1 MRPMLTF
8 WRTTCMFLR
17 ANKLWEAVLIPFV
30 ALVIFWSFLGKFLD
44 GQHSVATFLDN
55 THFILPLFVHISK
68 SFHSGEFPY
77 WINSIVGGIPLYNN
91 PQFSLLYPFY
101 FFNWNL
107 YSNPLDTSLHVHYVT
122 LFHVAILW
130 VSTYVMMR
138 ILHLRV
144 ISSVLGATL
153 FAFSANTYLYLFWVN
168 IISPYSWLP
177 LALGSVFLILED
189 EHPKIGLL
197 LGWTSTYLL
206 VSASP
211 AQPLIHFVFCT
222 GFLAASY
229 AFIHRRNKAKL
240 IAPFRNLVLLAVGS
254 ILLSSAILIPT
265 VLFSRRDMVRW
276 TDAGP
281 IVGNQKIPFS
291 GFLTGQARPLEL
303 VKVLFPVDIPFST
316 GDPYLGILPI
326 FLASFSLF
334 SRRRSWVVVPL
345 FLLGAYA
352 LLSTTGTHL
361 GLAYINYRLPLW
373 NKIRE
378 PGRHLYVFAL
388 AFCTLA
394 AFGFEHLLESGRLR
408 NARKHALVFGS
419 FALLLLVGYWIRQRY
434 QSQISDFT
442 LLSSFGLFLLVVW
455 ASRFLVR
462 FNHLAHA
469 VAAAI
474 VIYPALYYPAPILKI
489 QEGDYFSEDN
499 LHSHRVLQQLATIK
513 DIGKYRLIVS
523 DKQFSTQYWSMNAAY
538 YDLRTFEAFMNPLPF
553 GEAREM
559 FAAPALPRF
568 AQLLGAKYYLTCGSE
583 PTVPADFSFDRNIEG
598 CNLYS
603 SADAQPYYFLSTEI
617 GLAYKNVQEFFDAV
631 GRSDSDL
638 SKLSISSKNADEM
651 VNWLGG
657 ISTPLRW
664 EALREERSRNVFD
677 LVLRTNR
684 RSVLVLNEYL
694 RNEWQVTLDG
704 KTQAPLKVNLNQVG
718 LLLPEGTHEVRFEY
732 RPRLFIWLIYLQRLC
747 FCVLFAG
754 ALITAVKA
762 VRRREKVAVE
772 GVAVGSIF

>member
-1 MRPMLTF
+1 
-8 WRTTCMFLR
+8 MFLR

-30 ALVIFWSFLGKFLD
+30 LLGIFWSFLGKFLD

-68 SFHSGEFPY
+68 SFDSGQFPY

-101 FFNWNL
+101 FLGWNL
-107 YSNPLDTSLHVHYVT
+107 YTNPLDTLLHVHYLT
-122 LFHVAILW
+122 LFHVAVLW
-130 VSTYVMMR
+130 GSTYVMMR

-153 FAFSANTYLYLFWVN
+153 FAFSANTYQYLFWIN

-189 EHPKIGLL
+189 EYPKAGLL
-197 LGWTSTYLL
+197 LGWISIYLL

-211 AQPLIHFVFCT
+211 AQPLIHFVFCA
-222 GFLAASY
+222 GFFAASHVV
-229 AFIHRRNKAKL
+229 IHRADKAKL
-240 IAPFRNLVLLAVGS
+240 IAPLRNLVLLAVGG

-265 VLFSRRDMVRW
+265 VLFSRRDMERW

-281 IVGNQKIPFS
+281 IIGDQKVPFA
-291 GFLTGQARPLEL
+291 GFLTGQARPVEL
-303 VKVLFPVDIPFST
+303 AKVLFPLDLSFVT

-334 SRRRSWVVVPL
+334 SRKRSWVVVPL
-345 FLLGAYA
+345 FLLGVYA
-352 LLSTTGTHL
+352 LLSLTGTHL

-394 AFGFEHLLESGRLR
+394 AFGFEHLLQPGRLR
-408 NARKHALVFGS
+408 NVRKHALVFAS
-419 FALLLLVGYWIRQRY
+419 FSLLLLVSYWIRQRY

-442 LLSSFGLFLLVVW
+442 MLSSFALFVVVVC

-474 VIYPALYYPAPILKI
+474 VIYPALYYPATILKI
-489 QEGDYFSEDN
+489 QEGDYFNEDN
-499 LHSHRVLQQLATIK
+499 LHSHRVLQQLAAIE

-538 YDLRTFEAFMNPLPF
+538 YGLRTFEAFMNPLPF
-553 GEAREM
+553 GQAREM
-559 FAAPALPRF
+559 LAAPTLPRY
-568 AQLLGAKYYLTCGSE
+568 AQLLGGKYYLACGSE
-583 PTVPADFSFDRNIEG
+583 TPAPANYSFDRNIEG

-617 GLAYKNVQEFFDAV
+617 GLAYKNVQEFFDSV

-638 SKLSISSKNADEM
+638 NKLSISTKNADEM
-651 VNWLGG
+651 VNWLGRT
-657 ISTPLRW
+657 STPLRW

-677 LVLRTNR
+677 VVLRTNR
-684 RSVLVLNEYL
+684 RAVLVLNEYL

-732 RPRLFIWLIYLQRLC
+732 RPRLFIWLVYLQRVC
-747 FCVLFAG
+747 FCLLFAG
-754 ALITAVKA
+754 AVITAVKA
-762 VRRREKVAVE
+762 VWRREKVAVE
-772 GVAVGSIF
+772 GLAAGSII